1 MDFFTEDAASD
12 SLPEFEAM
20 VFEIFILR
28 LHYEEGQVDQSL
40 VFGNEME
47 NNKSKFLLYL
57 LATSP
62 FQASLHA
69 HRKLYQQ
76 PRCLERPSS

>member
-62 FQASLHA
+62 F
-69 HRKLYQQ
+69 KLLCI
-76 PRCLERPSS
+76 PIRTSIVILMA